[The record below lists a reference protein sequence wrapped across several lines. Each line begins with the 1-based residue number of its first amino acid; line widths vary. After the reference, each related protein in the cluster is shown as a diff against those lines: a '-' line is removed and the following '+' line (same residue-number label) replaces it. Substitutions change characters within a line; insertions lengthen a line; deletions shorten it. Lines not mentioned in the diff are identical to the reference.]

1 MYYIMYITCHRRDL
15 NYILGSFP
23 RSYMIYKKPIVAI
36 DHMQKSGNLE
46 LITSLVGKGLA
57 QLPQKAWTNHF
68 CFLQKKLLE

>member
-1 MYYIMYITCHRRDL
+1 MYITCHRRDL